1 MGFRLP
7 LVACRNSGGTSNNR
21 MTHLKFD
28 GGTLGSKHA
37 GLSALVLCVCV
48 LSSVAF
54 GQEGGTITIGL
65 GTQKVIN
72 APGVSRVAPGSDI
85 IKVQPLGGNQLI
97 ISGVEEGK
105 TNLILFK
112 ASGQRIT
119 YIVSVR
125 KVDPN
130 DVISEIKKLMGEI
143 EGVSVRMV
151 GDRIFLDGQAYTQ
164 VDADRI
170 DEVVGLYPNVKS
182 FVKIAPNA
190 KKLVAQ
196 NLNAAFQKAGLKN
209 VQANV
214 IGSTIFL
221 EGSVESQSDLQKA
234 ELVTKAIG
242 EKVENLLTVGIKRMI
257 LSEVQFVEIRR
268 QSTDRYGI
276 KYPTDIS
283 GTASSAVGI
292 TKELFP
298 GNFAQGDL
306 TGGVNG
312 RSSFAIGF
320 QANDGYGR
328 LLAQPKLV
336 CASGEK
342 AEFFA
347 GGEVP
352 IPLIT
357 ANTFTVEFKPYGVI
371 VKLRPTADRNGN
383 IQMEVE
389 AEVSEVDISV
399 AVGTGGGVSIP
410 GFRNRKVKTNV
421 TVRHGETIVLSGV
434 FAHDE
439 QKSISKIPGLGHI
452 PIIGELFKNRAF
464 DSNKRELVI
473 FVTPRIINPDSEK
486 IQTIISD
493 MKSRYKQARG
503 EVTFGIFD

>member
-1 MGFRLP
+1 LNPTILNRSMLKSVL
-7 LVACRNSGGTSNNR
+7 LVAAVSSGV
-21 MTHLKFD
+21 F
-28 GGTLGSKHA
+28 A
-37 GLSALVLCVCV
+37 
-48 LSSVAF
+48 
-54 GQEGGTITIGL
+54 QEGGAISIGV
-65 GTQKVIN
+65 GTQKVLN
-72 APGVSRVAPGSDI
+72 VPGVKSIAPGSDI
-85 IKVQPLGGNQLI
+85 IDVKALGENQI
-97 ISGVEEGK
+97 VIYGITAGK
-105 TNLILFK
+105 TSLLLFK
-112 ASGQRIT
+112 TNGQRVT
-119 YIVSVR
+119 YTVAVQT
-125 KVDPN
+125 VDSSL
-130 DVISEIKKLMGEI
+130 VISEIKKLMGDI
-143 EGVSVRMV
+143 EGVSVRLV
-151 GDRIFLDGQAYTQ
+151 GDRIYLDGQAYTQ
-164 VDADRI
+164 ADADRI
-170 DEVVGLYPNVKS
+170 NEVVALYANVKS

-283 GTASSAVGI
+283 GTATAGMTI

-306 TGGVNG
+306 TGNATGKAGFN
-312 RSSFAIGF
+312 IGF
-320 QANDGYGR
+320 QNNDGYGR

-342 AEFFA
+342 AEFLA

-357 ANTFTVEFKPYGVI
+357 NNTFSVEYKPYGVV

-399 AVGTGGGVSIP
+399 AVATGSGVSIP

-434 FAHDE
+434 FSHDE
-439 QKSISKIPGLGHI
+439 QKSVSKIPGLGHI

-473 FVTPRIINPDSEK
+473 FVTPRIVNPDSEK

-493 MKSRYKQARG
+493 MKNRYKQARG